1 MKLLKEKIKQL
12 AGGCFEYESP
22 ALLLS
27 EEELIITVDAGGC
40 YEGTLT
46 VSNTLRTKITGQIY
60 TSSTFFHIKEKE
72 LHGENPTITYTVE
85 AKNLAPGDV
94 IRGFLDI
101 VSDSG
106 EVKVPYI
113 ITAEPPFLNSS
124 LGKIKDFFH
133 FTNLAKSDWGEAVKL
148 FKAEEFREFLSYRD
162 RKYLT
167 LYDALRK
174 SRSANLAL
182 EEFLV
187 SVHKK
192 NPISFIVDKN
202 ILEYEVDTE
211 SFMDKVILMKDNW
224 GYEEIRVS
232 CEEEFI
238 IPEHKIIWSDYFV
251 GNTYPLEFVIQPLK
265 MRKGR
270 NYGRIV
276 LSTVHDTVV
285 VEVTAL
291 RKGAKDTERLKQRH
305 IRGKVIS
312 CVRNYLNFRENRISS
327 EEYIQNTE
335 VELKGLKSGN
345 KEKRL
350 WYKLL
355 EIHLLQIADRE
366 TSNIGVSNDTET
378 VDTKASDLEAR
389 TALNAVK
396 NEIMD
401 EKQKDMALIC
411 GYWYLHALIEKT
423 EEAVETAVR
432 EVRNIF
438 HMNSNDYR
446 ILWFLLYTDKRF
458 DNNKAQALELLKEQY
473 ISGCRSP
480 YLYFEALIIY
490 KENPVLLTD
499 LTDFEIQVLLFGTKE
514 GFLEDELVR
523 QFAYLAAKRK
533 EFSRGIYF
541 GLTRIYKE
549 YIEKGKK
556 EDQALLTSILT
567 ALISLLI
574 KGHKRGKKYYVW
586 YQEGVKEQLRITE
599 LYENYLY
606 SCDEEGQEKLPMQVL
621 LYFIYNSSLQDKK
634 RAFLY
639 AYIIKNKE
647 ELSSI
652 YRSYNKKIENFGKK
666 MLKLGAID
674 RNLSVIYE
682 ELVRMDG
689 FSEEIFK
696 DLSNVGFKQELYC
709 NNSNIKGVITLHQET
724 GDEIYSPLVSGC
736 AFIDLY
742 TENHEILLV
751 DNQDNRYAKTIPYTL
766 YPFLG
771 KDSYLTDYLKYE
783 NSNPM
788 VLLNFAQKIEA
799 YQKFDEES
807 VRIRRKL
814 LELPFLVDSYRS
826 KLQMELISYYYDNF
840 QADILEDYLR
850 EIHLEGLNKADR
862 IKIIELYINRNFN
875 EEAKAAL
882 IEYGFEGVQLGRL
895 LKLCNWLLLA
905 SEEAVQD
912 SYEEQK
918 TSRETR
924 ITFHDVLGEELASNL
939 SFYIFKAG
947 KYNEEILSY
956 LVKTYEGSTRE
967 LYGLWE
973 AACGFEIDTCILEE
987 RLLMQML
994 TTREYLIN
1002 SPQVFLKYY
1011 KKGCNRQLIKAFLS
1025 YHAYKYLVN
1034 GRILG
1039 AEIFQVMRR
1048 ELIYEENEV
1057 CMLALLKKLS
1067 KEDCF
1072 DESEKEFID
1081 YNLQRFLRR
1090 GIVMPFFKDFKGVL
1104 PLNGKLLSSSFV
1116 EYISNP
1122 KGRVFIHYRL
1132 EDSEE
1137 FTEEEMRD
1145 MFQGIHVKDFILFAD
1160 ETLQYYITEGE
1171 GPDAAITESGSIKAE
1186 QEMSQDEG
1194 TPYEGIN
1201 FMVTAL
1207 DMGDYESI
1215 QEGIRNYSMNRHLM
1229 KDLFKAL

>member
-1 MKLLKEKIKQL
+1 MKEKIKQL

-46 VSNTLRTKITGQIY
+46 VWNSLHTVLTGQIY
-60 TSSTFFHIKEKE
+60 SSSTFFSIKEKE
-72 LHGENPTITYTVE
+72 LHGESPTIAYTVQ
-85 AKNLAPGDV
+85 AKNLAPGDI
-94 IRGFLDI
+94 IRGYLDI

-106 EVKVPYI
+106 EAKVPFI
-113 ITAEPPFLNSS
+113 ITSEPPFLNSS

-133 FTNLAKSDWGEAVKL
+133 FTNLAKSDWAEAVKL
-148 FKAEEFREFLSYRD
+148 FKAEEFREFLCYRD

-167 LYDALRK
+167 LYEALRK
-174 SRSANLAL
+174 SRSASQAL

-211 SFMDKVILMKDNW
+211 SFMDKIILMKDNW
-224 GYEEIRVS
+224 GYEEIRIS
-232 CEEEFI
+232 CEGDFI

-270 NYGRIV
+270 NYGRII
-276 LSTVHDTVV
+276 LSTVYDTVV

-291 RKGAKDTERLKQRH
+291 RKAVKDAERLKQRH

-312 CVRNYLNFRENRISS
+312 CVRNYLNFRENRISP

-335 VELKGLKSGN
+335 VELKGLKAGD
-345 KEKRL
+345 KGKRL

-355 EIHLLQIADRE
+355 EIHLMQAGGRE
-366 TSNIGVSNDTET
+366 TPDIGVSGNMDAVNAET
-378 VDTKASDLEAR
+378 PNREAR

-401 EKQKDMALIC
+401 KNQKDMALVC
-411 GYWYLHALIEKT
+411 GYWYLLALIEKSN
-423 EEAVETAVR
+423 EAVEMAVK
-432 EVRNIF
+432 EIRNIY
-438 HMNSNDYR
+438 HMNSYDYR

-458 DNNKAQALELLKEQY
+458 DSNKVQALELIKEQY
-473 ISGCRSP
+473 SHGCRSP

-490 KENPVLLTD
+490 KENPVLLTE
-499 LTDFEIQVLLFGTKE
+499 LADFEIQVLLFGAKE
-514 GFLEDELVR
+514 RYLDAELAR

-533 EFSRGIYF
+533 ELSRSIYS
-541 GLTRIYKE
+541 GLTRIYRE
-549 YIEKGKK
+549 FSQKGKK
-556 EDQALLTSILT
+556 EDQVLLTGILT

-574 KGHKRGKKYYVW
+574 KGHKRGKKYYSW

-666 MLKLGAID
+666 MLKTRAID

-682 ELVRMDG
+682 ELVTMDG
-689 FSEEIFK
+689 FTEEIFK
-696 DLSNVGFKQELYC
+696 DLSYVGFKQELYC

-724 GDEIYSPLVSGC
+724 GEEIYTPLVSGC

-751 DNQDNRYAKTIPYTL
+751 DNQDNRYAGTVSYTL

-771 KDSYLTDYLKYE
+771 KDSYLTDFLKYE

-788 VLLNFAQKIEA
+788 VLLNFAEKIEA
-799 YQKFDEES
+799 YQKFDAES
-807 VRIRRKL
+807 VQIRRKL
-814 LELPFLVDSYRS
+814 IELPFLVDSYKS

-862 IKIIELYINRNFN
+862 IKIVELYISRNFY

-882 IEYGFEGVQLGRL
+882 IEYGFEGIQLNRL
-895 LKLCNWLLLA
+895 LKLCTWLLSVS
-905 SEEAVQD
+905 SEE
-912 SYEEQK
+912 
-918 TSRETR
+918 
-924 ITFHDVLGEELASNL
+924 LLLNL
-939 SFYIFKAG
+939 SFYVFKAG
-947 KYNEEILSY
+947 KYNEEILVY
-956 LVKTYEGSTRE
+956 LAKKYEGSTRE
-967 LYGLWE
+967 LYELWE

-987 RLLMQML
+987 RLLTQML

-1011 KKGCNRQLIKAFLS
+1011 KRGCNRQLIKAFLS

-1039 AEIFQVMRR
+1039 SEIFQVMRR
-1048 ELIYEENEV
+1048 ELIYEENDV

-1081 YNLQRFLRR
+1081 YNLQRFLRK

-1104 PLNGKLLSSSFV
+1104 PLNGRLLSSCFV

-1122 KGRVFIHYRL
+1122 KGRVFIHYRM

-1171 GPDAAITESGSIKAE
+1171 GPEAAITESGSIKAE
-1186 QEMSQDEG
+1186 PEMSQEED
-1194 TPYEGIN
+1194 TPYDQIN

-1207 DMGDYESI
+1207 EMSDYESI
-1215 QEGIRNYSMNRHLM
+1215 QEGIRNYSKNRHLM